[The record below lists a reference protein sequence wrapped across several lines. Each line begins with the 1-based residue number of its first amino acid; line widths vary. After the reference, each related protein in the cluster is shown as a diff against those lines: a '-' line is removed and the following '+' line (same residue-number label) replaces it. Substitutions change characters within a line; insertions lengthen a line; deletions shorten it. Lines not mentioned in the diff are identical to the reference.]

1 MRKLLI
7 LSLLLLPLVLQGAT
21 PKMPPDKELKAL
33 TFDSL
38 FAFNKAVQEKSFAEF
53 YRERLS
59 PQFQK
64 QFPLEKFTAAFQ
76 PFIDKGYDIS
86 NIAKSEP
93 IFDTPPAIDNDGL
106 LVLKGHY
113 PSKPNK
119 VTFKL
124 TYAYESS
131 AWKIMGINV
140 QAAPSVENTGEVP
153 TANEVRKLALDS
165 LLLFNVAI
173 QTKSFD
179 NFYAKISQL
188 WQKEVTPADLL
199 QIFRG
204 FIEQNVNIA
213 LIVKEKPAFDETP
226 AVNSDGIL
234 VLKGSYPTQP
244 NSVFFELK
252 YVFEDE
258 SWKLVGINVQVKP
271 AADAPPKK
279 GKDKK
284 AKESEEEDAEEP
296 PADD

>member
-7 LSLLLLPLVLQGAT
+7 LSLLLLPLVVQGAT

-33 TFDSL
+33 VFDSL
-38 FAFNKAVQEKSFAEF
+38 FAFNKAVQEKSFAKFHE
-53 YRERLS
+53 ERLS

-64 QFPLEKFTAAFQ
+64 QFPLEKFTGIFQ
-76 PFIDKGYDIS
+76 VFIDKGYDIS

-93 IFDTPPAIDNDGL
+93 IFDVPPAIDGDGL

-113 PSKPNK
+113 ATQPNK

-140 QAAPSVENTGEVP
+140 QAMPAVENTGEVP
-153 TANEVRKLALDS
+153 TDREVRKLALDS

-179 NFYAKISQL
+179 KFYTKISTL
-188 WQKEVTPADLL
+188 WQKEITPEQLL
-199 QIFRG
+199 QIFRSFVDG
-204 FIEQNVNIA
+204 NVNIA
-213 LIVKEKPAFDETP
+213 LIVKEQPVFETTP
-226 AVNSDGIL
+226 KVNSDGML
-234 VLKGSYPTQP
+234 VLRGSYPTQP
-244 NSVFFELK
+244 NHVFFELK

-271 AADAPPKK
+271 GDDTAPRK

-284 AKESEEEDAEEP
+284 AKESEEEDEEEP
-296 PADD
+296 PADE

>member
-1 MRKLLI
+1 
-7 LSLLLLPLVLQGAT
+7 
-21 PKMPPDKELKAL
+21 
-33 TFDSL
+33 
-38 FAFNKAVQEKSFAEF
+38 
-53 YRERLS
+53 
-59 PQFQK
+59 
-64 QFPLEKFTAAFQ
+64 
-76 PFIDKGYDIS
+76 
-86 NIAKSEP
+86 
-93 IFDTPPAIDNDGL
+93 
-106 LVLKGHY
+106 
-113 PSKPNK
+113 
-119 VTFKL
+119 
-124 TYAYESS
+124 
-131 AWKIMGINV
+131 
-140 QAAPSVENTGEVP
+140 VENTGEVP
-153 TANEVRKLALDS
+153 TANEVKKLALDS

-188 WQKEVTPADLL
+188 WQKEVTPAELL

-204 FIEQNVNIA
+204 FIDQNVNIA

-226 AVNSDGIL
+226 AVNNDGIL

-258 SWKLVGINVQVKP
+258 SWKLVGINVQVKA

-284 AKESEEEDAEEP
+284 AKDSEEDEEEP